1 MKAYPLEQRLRDL
14 RAYQRVYIVRHA
26 MVYTYPACIV
36 EDIANDRYTIDD
48 DWSAMSA
55 DWDAGERFE
64 ERTRTADMMPNSA
77 AFEEL
82 VWQLWRLEAAPR
94 VRLPSLKV
102 GDIGPERVILST
114 TAGTANAHDIR
125 SRRLFDLWWESVD
138 AFAPRATIGAAARVA
153 ARQLMTFPGFA
164 HALLPANV

>member
-64 ERTRTADMMPNSA
+64 ERTRAADLMPNSA
-77 AFEEL
+77 AVEDM

-94 VRLPSLKV
+94 VRLPSKSGNSGLIN
-102 GDIGPERVILST
+102 DILPAGLGPV
-114 TAGTANAHDIR
+114 NAHDIR

-138 AFAPRATIGAAARVA
+138 PFAPRATIGAAARVA
-153 ARQLMTFPGFA
+153 ARELMTFPRFA